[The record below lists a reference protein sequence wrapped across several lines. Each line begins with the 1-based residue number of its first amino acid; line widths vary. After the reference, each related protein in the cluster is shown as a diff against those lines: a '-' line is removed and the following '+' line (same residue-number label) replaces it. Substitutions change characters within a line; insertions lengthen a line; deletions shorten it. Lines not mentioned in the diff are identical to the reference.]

1 MSISRLRVIK
11 GKPGRVLYMMAK
23 SGMEVAEYQK
33 VFNDATLIIERAVD
47 IKDITVVLGRGVN
60 PTPKLC

>member
-11 GKPGRVLYMMAK
+11 GKPVRVLYIMAK
-23 SGMEVAEYQK
+23 SGMEVAEYHK
-33 VFNDATLIIERAVD
+33 VFNDANLVMGRDVD